1 MRLDGDTPF
10 IRREWRHID
19 LVVAPGGEQ
28 PALVLENKIGAIP
41 GPEQLDGY
49 YAGLRAAPPPF
60 SLESAKLV
68 LLTLMPPS
76 FTPPSPWCSI
86 THRDLLP
93 ALRETARQMSG
104 SDSALVTAYAELVA
118 RLDEVARAYD
128 PAVDLDGPA
137 GLTFDEWRLLNES
150 RLLSLVEKVR
160 AGRFAEIAWHSLPGE
175 LREIAPVGAGYSNGS
190 AIYQW
195 FIPGPAGR
203 LFGWQIQG
211 GTFRLAVI
219 MGERD
224 PDSIADKV
232 ALAEEL
238 HKSFFDFG
246 LPDHLAHVLSPY
258 SGRKHWLTY
267 KPSFVYRYRPLAP
280 GTTWNDLLALVAWF
294 SRRAVEYLAALPD
307 NPR

>member
-49 YAGLRAAPPPF
+49 YAGLRAARPPF
-60 SLESAKLV
+60 SLESARFV

-76 FTPPSPWCSI
+76 FLPPSPWCSI

-137 GLTFDEWRLLNES
+137 GLTFDEWGLLNES

-160 AGRFAEIAWHSLPGE
+160 AGRFAEIAWHSLQRE
-175 LREIAPVGAGYSNGS
+175 LRDIAPVGAGYSNGS
-190 AIYQW
+190 AIFQW

-211 GTFRLAVI
+211 GSFRLAVI
-219 MGERD
+219 MGEHD
-224 PDSIADKV
+224 PHPIARKV
-232 ALAEEL
+232 EMVAELYE
-238 HKSFFDFG
+238 SFFNFE
-246 LPDHLAHVLSPY
+246 LPDHLARLLNPY
-258 SGRKHWLTY
+258 TGRKVWHRFA
-267 KPSFVYRYRPLAP
+267 PSFVYQHRPLAP
-280 GTTWNDLLALVAWF
+280 EATWNDLLALVAWF
-294 SRRAVEYLAALPD
+294 SRRTLDYLTALSD
-307 NPR
+307 NSR